1 MSFGGRHESTWAC
14 LVSRWLR
21 VSRGLGSVVG
31 LTGGFHG
38 RLLHAGH
45 SLGFRALPH
54 VGVGLSFWSSS
65 MSTPELIGYLMGA
78 WGVGFAMGHIL
89 KFFRRLVEMS

>member
-1 MSFGGRHESTWAC
+1 MSFGGRHEYPGRC
-14 LVSRWLR
+14 LVSRRLCLR
-21 VSRGLGSVVG
+21 RRPWSAVG

-45 SLGFRALPH
+45 SLGCRALPH
-54 VGVGLSFWSSS
+54 VGVGLSFGSSS

-89 KFFRRLVEMS
+89 KFFRRLVEMA